1 MGHWSQTTLSLGSA
15 GMWNWIDRMW
25 GTPTKL
31 CPKMHESGYVDSRL
45 EWLGGLVV
53 LNPRKFDN
61 KSIEFD
67 GIIKRSKPG
76 TLAMTEL
83 LDVQKVGPPESW
95 GQRRSTG
102 VYDNQLVPQGGI
114 DLTATQMRLW
124 IDGNTQTTLEQSTN
138 QDLTK
143 LNVAWLQWS
152 YENWSAFF
160 KHPGHK
166 LSSS

>member
-1 MGHWSQTTLSLGSA
+1 
-15 GMWNWIDRMW
+15 
-25 GTPTKL
+25 
-31 CPKMHESGYVDSRL
+31 
-45 EWLGGLVV
+45 
-53 LNPRKFDN
+53 
-61 KSIEFD
+61 
-67 GIIKRSKPG
+67 
-76 TLAMTEL
+76 MTEL

-143 LNVAWLQWS
+143 LNVA
-152 YENWSAFF
+152 
-160 KHPGHK
+160 
-166 LSSS
+166 